1 MFELPD
7 DLPAAAL
14 IDDARSDLRATL
26 AHGPTLW
33 FEGLQD
39 AFGTSPGSDVIDAW
53 NSSSAAPA
61 QAVPVKPN
69 TGNGRIAK
77 AQGRVGLSCLSGVNC
92 GLVVPKVTPNAG
104 HCSFAVIYQPDN
116 AAPPLTLLTL
126 NTGEHAGGDDRANY
140 LFLSDDGKAFTVK
153 DTHEAVRIETP
164 LRSPADRPRMA
175 VVTISG
181 DTLAFAENMDE
192 PVIMRG
198 TDPAMKMPADLFI
211 GCRSQRKGL
220 QKTLGQSTILDVFFW
235 PQNTLLLPRCSEDS
249 ALLLAIRRYFL
260 WGY

>member
-1 MFELPD
+1 MLNLSD

-14 IDDARSDLRATL
+14 LDGARSDLRETL
-26 AHGPTLW
+26 ADGTTLW
-33 FEGLQD
+33 FEGLRE
-39 AFGTSPGSDVIDAW
+39 AFETDPDSDVISAW
-53 NSSSAAPA
+53 NSSSAAPF

-77 AQGRVGLSCLSGVNC
+77 VQGHAGLSCLAGVNC
-92 GLVVPKVTPNAG
+92 GLVAPHVTTNAG
-104 HCSFAVIYQPDN
+104 HCSFAVIYQPGSS
-116 AAPPLTLLTL
+116 AASLTLMTL
-126 NTGEHAGGDDRANY
+126 NTGEHAGGDGRANY
-140 LFLSDDGKAFTVK
+140 LFLSDDGKAFTIK

-164 LRSPADRPRMA
+164 VRSPADRPRMA
-175 VVTISG
+175 LVTISG
-181 DTLAFAENMDE
+181 DTLAFSENIDE
-192 PVIMRG
+192 PVIARG

-235 PQNTLLLPRCSEDS
+235 PRNTLLLPRCPEDS